1 LPAAVD
7 DDKAGLNREGHTGN
21 DHHRRARAVGVNLVC
36 AGCLA
41 VSSGAGGL
49 SVCTV
54 DVGEVAVT
62 VVRADAGADER
73 LSESR
78 AGPANA
84 ADEKAVIASKRG
96 VAARSRMS
104 GNRGIPSEIGKLVLQ
119 RREASIHAPGHGPGV
134 VVADHQSAHAAVPR
148 ELQIQRVA
156 RPRFEPA
163 TTRR

>member
-1 LPAAVD
+1 MRDPRHQIRLRRHHGIVHLPAAVD

-36 AGCLA
+36 AGCVA
-41 VSSGAGGL
+41 VPSSAGEL

-73 LSESR
+73 LREAR

-84 ADEKAVIASKRG
+84 ADEKAVIALKRG
-96 VAARSRMS
+96 VASVK
-104 GNRGIPSEIGKLVLQ
+104 RGEPYMIDVITQ
-119 RREASIHAPGHGPGV
+119 
-134 VVADHQSAHAAVPR
+134 PR
-148 ELQIQRVA
+148 
-156 RPRFEPA
+156 
-163 TTRR
+163 